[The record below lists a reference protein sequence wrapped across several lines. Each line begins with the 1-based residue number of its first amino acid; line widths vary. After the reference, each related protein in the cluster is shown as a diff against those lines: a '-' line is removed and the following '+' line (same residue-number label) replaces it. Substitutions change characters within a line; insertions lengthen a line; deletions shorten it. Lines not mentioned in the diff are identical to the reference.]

1 MNKHFYLWICLAG
14 LLLSACHSSQ
24 KERQDASAAAIED
37 SIAKA
42 GPQRMQVSDIKTTI
56 TYQGKDYQSAVR
68 RQPDESLPIVVNE
81 QGEKFVDNR
90 ISLRLTCNG
99 QVVVSKVFT
108 KETFAS
114 LVDARFL
121 KYSILEGLV
130 FDKTTPEGILYA
142 ASICYPQTDLYIPLR
157 ITVTADGQVSL
168 AKEDLMEE
176 PYETGEKEE

>member
-1 MNKHFYLWICLAG
+1 MNKHFFLWICLAS

-24 KERQDASAAAIED
+24 KDSQNTSATSLED

-56 TYQGKDYQSAVR
+56 TYQGKEYLSAVR
-68 RQPDESLPIVVNE
+68 RQPDESLPIVKNE

-114 LVDARFL
+114 LVDAQFL
-121 KYSILEGLV
+121 KNSILEGLV
-130 FDKTTPEGILYA
+130 FDKTAPEGILYA

-168 AKEDLMEE
+168 AKEELMEE
-176 PYETGEKEE
+176 SYVTEEKEE